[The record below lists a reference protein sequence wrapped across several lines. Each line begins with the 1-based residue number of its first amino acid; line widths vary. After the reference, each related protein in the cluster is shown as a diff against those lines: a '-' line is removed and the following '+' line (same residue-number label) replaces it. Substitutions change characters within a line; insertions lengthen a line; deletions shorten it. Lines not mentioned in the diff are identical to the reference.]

1 LFSEVVAGHCLVDD
15 RYLLGIGCVGE
26 RKLAAFKQ
34 RNSERL
40 EITGPTQ
47 SARAARKSLGECAE

>member
-1 LFSEVVAGHCLVDD
+1 
-15 RYLLGIGCVGE
+15 LGIGCVGE